1 MAKNER
7 VFTRQGHNFS
17 CVNSLATLKQLDK
30 NGKLAHIIVRQNS
43 QRLYRA
49 GSKIDEDFWC
59 PFKIMQRSIFLQLF
73 NYQKELIT
81 V

>member
-1 MAKNER
+1 MVGNPAIEIDCQEKQVVFIVKSALIAKNER

-43 QRLYRA
+43 QRLYRS
-49 GSKIDEDFWC
+49 GSKIDEAF
-59 PFKIMQRSIFLQLF
+59 
-73 NYQKELIT
+73 
-81 V
+81 

>member
-1 MAKNER
+1 MEILQLKLIAKKNRSFFIVTSALIAKNER
-7 VFTRQGHNFS
+7 VFTRRGHNFS

-49 GSKIDEDFWC
+49 GSEIDEAF
-59 PFKIMQRSIFLQLF
+59 
-73 NYQKELIT
+73 
-81 V
+81 

>member
-30 NGKLAHIIVRQNS
+30 NVKLEHIIVRQNS

-49 GSKIDEDFWC
+49 GIEIDEAF
-59 PFKIMQRSIFLQLF
+59 
-73 NYQKELIT
+73 
-81 V
+81 